1 MRLEI
6 TRSNHTHG
14 AIQQVHR
21 QFRNL
26 LNASRYRPSGTF
38 GLKTLLVL
46 LSSVFCLSP
55 AFAAEAPA
63 VSPEKVPSALVR
75 LAAKADAPSTWP
87 ELRRLAESLKAT
99 KDRALAYFVLGY
111 QEYKSSRFDVAA
123 ADLAKASSAASPLAD
138 LADYYCASAAYSG
151 GHPEAVP
158 GILDNFNKR
167 YPFSIERYDS
177 IELLAWAY
185 LQTGNPQNALQL
197 LQSEPQVRQRPALA
211 LVLGRA
217 YTDSG
222 QIRQAAQ
229 TFQEI
234 YYAFPTTPQ
243 ASAAG
248 DALDKLKSQLGAN
261 YPPISDEIATAR
273 VEKLFSA
280 SRYSEALQEYEQ
292 LLKDRRNSTW
302 AWGWTLGRAKCLI
315 RLGRGADAAETLVN
329 IVAPTPELDAERLA
343 TLVDAYARV
352 EDDTAVANTLNKL
365 RADHF
370 STRWHAVALLR
381 AANYFMYRG
390 ELDIAPLY
398 YRTLLDAF
406 PHTAQA
412 AEASWRFAWIA
423 YLTGQPEDASKALL
437 NHLRNYPDSSH
448 VPAALYFLARL
459 QEDGQ
464 PAEAG
469 ALYQFLIRRYRHGY
483 YSLEASNR
491 LSLLKKSTIHQ
502 TAFGNSPELSIPE
515 LASSIPAA
523 DPPRFGACP
532 PSADGDNLIS
542 FNVLSALHLDDLA
555 RQDIQARLDLHP
567 GSPALVI
574 ALSRFEAEQG
584 QTDRALHTTK
594 RITPDYYSERFSDLP
609 REVWHLLF
617 PTANISVIR
626 RYAAV
631 NHLDPYLVMGLIRQ
645 ESGFNARATSPA
657 DARGLMQV
665 EASTVTH
672 SRRYLKSVSRR
683 LYEPLYNLRFGC
695 AFLRRLLQRYDGNEA
710 AALAAYNAGPTVV
723 DQWLSQRKYRDQQEF
738 VESIPYPETRIY
750 LKAVF
755 ADSGVYRQMLK
766 PTTEF
771 AECSGDSKS
780 ARKAS
785 TTDVRRNN
793 QSQDESLLP
802 AAR

>member
-1 MRLEI
+1 MQLEI
-6 TRSNHTHG
+6 TKSSHTHD
-14 AIQQVHR
+14 ATQQVHR
-21 QFRNL
+21 QFSKL
-26 LNASRYRPSGTF
+26 PSASRYRLSGTV
-38 GLKTLLVL
+38 GLKVLLV
-46 LSSVFCLSP
+46 SFASVFYLSQ
-55 AFAAEAPA
+55 AFAARAPA
-63 VSPEKVPSALVR
+63 VSSEEAPSALVR
-75 LAAKADAPSTWP
+75 LAARADSSSTWP
-87 ELRRLAESLKAT
+87 ELRRYAESVKAT
-99 KDRALAYFVLGY
+99 NTRALAYFVLGY
-111 QEYKSSRFDVAA
+111 HEYKSGRFDVAA
-123 ADLAKASSAASPLAD
+123 ADLANASSAASPLAD
-138 LADYYCASAAYSG
+138 LADYYCASAAYNG

-158 GILDNFNKR
+158 GILEGFNKR
-167 YPFSIERYDS
+167 YPSSIEHYDA

-185 LQTGNPQNALQL
+185 LQTGAPQRALQL
-197 LQSEPQVRQRPALA
+197 LQREPQVRVRPALA

-222 QIRQAAQ
+222 QVRQAAQ
-229 TFQEI
+229 TFQDI

-243 ASAAG
+243 ANAAG
-248 DALDKLKSQLGAN
+248 DALNKLKSQLGAN
-261 YPPISDEIATAR
+261 YPTVSDEIATAR

-280 SRYSEALQEYEQ
+280 SQYSEALREYEQ
-292 LLKDRRNSTW
+292 LLKERRNSAW
-302 AWGWTLGRAKCLI
+302 AWGWNLGRAKCLI

-329 IVAPTPELDAERLA
+329 SVAPTPELDAERLA

-370 STRWHAVALLR
+370 SSRWHAVALLR
-381 AANYFMYRG
+381 AANYFMYKG

-406 PHTAQA
+406 PHTPQGS
-412 AEASWRFAWIA
+412 EASWRFAWLT
-423 YLTGQPEDASKALL
+423 YLTGQQDEASKALQD
-437 NHLRNYPDSSH
+437 HVRNYPGSSH
-448 VPAALYFLARL
+448 VAASLYFLGRL

-464 PAEAG
+464 PRKAG
-469 ALYQFLIRRYRHGY
+469 ALYQFLIKRYRHSY

-491 LSLLKKSTIHQ
+491 LLLLKKSPVHPTGSGDSSM
-502 TAFGNSPELSIPE
+502 FSLPE

-532 PSADGDNLIS
+532 PSTVGQYLLP
-542 FNVLSALHLDDLA
+542 FKMLSSLNLDDLA
-555 RQDIQARLDLHP
+555 SQDIQARLNLHP
-567 GSPALVI
+567 DSPALVI
-574 ALSRFEAEQG
+574 AISRFEAEQG
-584 QTDRALHTTK
+584 QTDRALHITK
-594 RITPDYYSERFSDLP
+594 TITPDYYSEPFSDLP
-609 REVWHLLF
+609 REVWDLLF
-617 PTANISVIR
+617 PTAHISVIR
-626 RYAAV
+626 RYAAI
-631 NHLDPYLVMGLIRQ
+631 NHLNPYLVMGLIRQ

-672 SRRYLKSVSRR
+672 SRRYLKSVGRR
-683 LYEPLYNLRFGC
+683 LYEPTYNVRFGC

-738 VESIPYPETRIY
+738 IESIPYPETRIY

-755 ADSGVYRQMLK
+755 ADSGVYRQLLK

-771 AECSGDSKS
+771 AECSGDSRN
-780 ARKAS
+780 AQKAS
-785 TTDVRRNN
+785 ATDFRRNTY
-793 QSQDESLLP
+793 SQDESLSP